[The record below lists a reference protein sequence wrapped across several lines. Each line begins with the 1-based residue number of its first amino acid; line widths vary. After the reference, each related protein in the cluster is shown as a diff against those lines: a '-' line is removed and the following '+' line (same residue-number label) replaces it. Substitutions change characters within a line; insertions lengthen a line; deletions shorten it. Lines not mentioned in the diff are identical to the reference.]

1 METLTKAARMPEVFA
16 VVVDGIADFI
26 PDTNDLKE
34 SEALVRHLMG
44 LVKMHKVVLV
54 LVITKTQESLAT
66 ILQIKKDGET
76 HTISTRQN
84 RGAPIIGDDAIRCR

>member
-54 LVITKTQESLAT
+54 LVI
-66 ILQIKKDGET
+66 
-76 HTISTRQN
+76 HQN
-84 RGAPIIGDDAIRCR
+84 PGIGGQGQRTLGKCFRPKGSNYPSD